1 MTHRRVFIDHV
12 VIKVRDLAASRT
24 FYEAALRPLGV
35 LVEEDDGGFAIGP
48 KGAED
53 FVLVQADGDPS
64 GPLHIAFLAATRAEV
79 DAFHAAAIAAGA
91 RDNGGPG
98 LRPKYHAGYYGAF
111 VIDPDGHNVE
121 AVHHTRD

>member
-35 LVEEDDGGFAIGP
+35 VVEEDDGGFAIGP
-48 KGAED
+48 EGAED
-53 FVLVQADGDPS
+53 LVLVQADGDPS
-64 GPLHIAFLAATRAEV
+64 GPLHIAFLAATRDEV
-79 DAFHAAAIAAGA
+79 DGFHAAAIAAGA

-98 LRPKYHAGYYGAF
+98 LRPRYHAGYYGAF

-121 AVHHTRD
+121 AVHHTR